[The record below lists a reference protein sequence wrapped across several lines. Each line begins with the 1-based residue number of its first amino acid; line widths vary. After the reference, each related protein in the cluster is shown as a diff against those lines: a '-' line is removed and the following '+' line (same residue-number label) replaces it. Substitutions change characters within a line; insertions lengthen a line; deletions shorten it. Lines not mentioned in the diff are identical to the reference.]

1 MKTQLEELLVELQH
15 LKPKTHRFNKRYE
28 YTPYEYDKYA
38 HVIDVNSIKG
48 SVSNRE
54 DLLLSNFWA
63 LLLGLLRNVDV
74 GDVIDTGGGSYT
86 LRTSLTVN
94 YGAAYL
100 VYGTGTAPE
109 SFTDHVL
116 ASYSGSFSATIAR
129 GIMENKSVVTLS
141 GTLPA
146 LATEI
151 GVQQSLYDTSGYGRA
166 TLLARTT
173 GSWSSGSGIV
183 YSIDFLSPWVY
194 NVSGLICGIL
204 RKANE
209 SLTRIDG
216 VAITARTSGDVN
228 AGAIYMVISSSRV
241 TWSPT
246 LYSVPSPIS
255 LTTFYGEVL
264 GARTVRYIALVGSLA
279 PSDNIEVNSIA
290 LYQLIYDTAGA
301 THTVCWLVLSL
312 ESPVIF
318 YANRNNMIVL
328 RILAF

>member
-1 MKTQLEELLVELQH
+1 MKTQLEELLIELQH

-28 YTPYEYDKYA
+28 YTPYEYDKNI
-38 HVIDVNSIKG
+38 HIIDVNSIKG

-63 LLLGLLRNVDV
+63 LFLGLLRDVDV
-74 GDVIDTGGGSYT
+74 GAVIDTGGGSRI
-86 LRTSLTVN
+86 LRTTGDVN
-94 YGAAYL
+94 YGVAYL
-100 VYGTGTAPE
+100 VYGTGTTPE
-109 SFTDHVL
+109 SFTDYVL

-129 GIMENKSVVTLS
+129 GIIENKSVVTLS

-146 LATEI
+146 AAREI
-151 GVQQSLYDTSGYGRA
+151 GIQQVLHDTSGADR
-166 TLLARTT
+166 TILLARTT
-173 GSWSSGSGIV
+173 GSWSAGSGIV

-194 NVSGLICGIL
+194 NVTGLMCGIL
-204 RKANE
+204 RNANE
-209 SLTRIDG
+209 ALTRIDG
-216 VAITARTSGDVN
+216 IAITARTSTEVN
-228 AGAIYMVISSSRV
+228 AGATYMVISSSRV

-255 LTTFYGEVL
+255 LTTYYGDIL
-264 GARTVRYIALVGSLA
+264 GVRTVRYTALVGSLA

-290 LYQLIYDTAGA
+290 LYQPIYDTTGA

-312 ESPVIF
+312 ESPIIF
-318 YANRNNMIVL
+318 YANRNNIIVL